1 MRSTLTLLRD
11 ALMQALQICVRLS
24 TAPSTLLRATREFF
38 SHVMHFFSRESD
50 SWSATPLHRHHYGL
64 CSGKV
69 RVIGCMMI
77 DE

>member
-1 MRSTLTLLRD
+1 MSIFSKAVRSAFL
-11 ALMQALQICVRLS
+11 
-24 TAPSTLLRATREFF
+24 
-38 SHVMHFFSRESD
+38 SRESD
-50 SWSATPLHRHHYGL
+50 NRSATPLHRHHYGL